1 MRTERFKISNM
12 LFSSKLEEGTSLV
25 QHALK
30 MYEYIKRLNQL
41 GYWMDFE
48 LSVDLIMESL
58 LDSLH
63 SLCLTVG

>member
-1 MRTERFKISNM
+1 M